1 MQVILV
7 SSRFSLAKSIDVNMR
22 HIVAVFGVFLLA
34 VLFGS
39 SALSWL
45 AVHLRL
51 PMVQAQ
57 IEAMQTQEMQDK
69 EAKTKSNLQAL
80 AARVGELQAQM
91 VHLDSL
97 GQHLFS
103 RAGVEPPA
111 RGTSHPNEGGPF
123 VPAPIDEKKLTEDI
137 EALSAQIEAQTSNFS
152 SMESRLRADMVRRAF
167 LPTSMPVAGPSRLGS
182 PFGVRNDPFGRG
194 MALHEGLD
202 FVAPYGAPVLAAA
215 GGVVVN
221 AGYHHEFGNLV
232 EINHGGELITR
243 YAHMSAI
250 KVTVGMMVR
259 QGQQVGELGSTG
271 RSTGPHLHFEVRK
284 NGRPINPS
292 DFLYAS
298 SSLARR

>member
-1 MQVILV
+1 VQIILV
-7 SSRFSLAKSIDVNMR
+7 SSRFSLAKSVDVNMR
-22 HIVAVFGVFLLA
+22 HIVAALGVFLLA
-34 VLFGS
+34 VLCGS

-57 IEAMQTQEMQDK
+57 IEAMQTREMQDK
-69 EAKTKSNLQAL
+69 EAKAKSNLQAL
-80 AARVGELQAQM
+80 AARVGELQARM
-91 VHLDSL
+91 VQLDGL
-97 GQHLFS
+97 GQHLSS
-103 RAGVEPPA
+103 RTGLEPPA
-111 RGTSHPNEGGPF
+111 RGPENANEGGPF
-123 VPAPIDEKKLTEDI
+123 VPMPLDEKKLTEEID
-137 EALSAQIEAQTSNFS
+137 ALSQRIETQAERFNN
-152 SMESRLRADMVRRAF
+152 MESLLRAAMVRRAF
-167 LPTSMPVAGPSRLGS
+167 LPTTMPVAGPSRLGS
-182 PFGVRNDPFGRG
+182 PFGIRNDPFGRG

-221 AGYHHEFGNLV
+221 ASYHHEFGNLV

-250 KVTVGMMVR
+250 KVTVGMTVR
-259 QGQQVGELGSTG
+259 RGQQVGELGSTG

-284 NGRPINPS
+284 NGSPLNPS
-292 DFLYAS
+292 DFLAS